1 MALRRLAEVFVLFI
15 AVAGISSV
23 AACSGGDDPASTPVP
38 ETPAATAVVGTP
50 TAVVQERLIVYESRA
65 GGFTEVWTVDANTG
79 ATTQITHDSAVSGH
93 PAWSPDYERI
103 IFSSNRE
110 DRRNLYTMKADGS
123 DIQRLTNDPSADHW
137 APKYSPD
144 GSQVTYVEVTE
155 DDGAYMAVV
164 NTDGTGMRRVT
175 GEYRFAEF
183 PAWTRDGKLIYFAAI
198 EVGKNS
204 IDIFSVDPT
213 SLEVKTIVQTV
224 SADVCPHFSRDGTV
238 LTYASAAPDDPQ
250 NTDLFAREAP
260 FDTHTDIG
268 DDVRLT
274 DDPGFDDYS
283 NPSPDDQ
290 TYVFLSRRDG
300 NTELYLMD
308 RDGGNERRLT
318 FTEDAE
324 ENVPD
329 W

>member
-1 MALRRLAEVFVLFI
+1 MSLRHFAGVLAFCV
-15 AVAGISSV
+15 AVAGIAGF
-23 AACSGGDDPASTPVP
+23 AACSSGDDPVGTPTP
-38 ETPAATAVVGTP
+38 ETPAATAVIGTP
-50 TAVVQERLIVYESRA
+50 TSVVQEQLIVYESRA

-79 ATTQITHDSAVSGH
+79 ATTQITHDNAVSGH
-93 PAWSPDYERI
+93 PAWSPDYARI

-123 DIQRLTNDPSADHW
+123 DIQRLTNDPNADHW

-155 DDGAYMAVV
+155 GDGSYLAIV
-164 NTDGTGMRRVT
+164 NVDGNEARRVT

-183 PAWTRDGKLIYFAAI
+183 PVWTRDGKSIYFAAI

-204 IDIFSVDPT
+204 IDIFSVDPAT
-213 SLEVKTIVQTV
+213 MEVKTIVQTV
-224 SADVCPHFSRDGTV
+224 SADVCPHFSRDGTR
-238 LTYASAAPDDPQ
+238 LTYASAAPGDPG

-268 DDVRLT
+268 DDLRLT

-290 TYVFLSRRDG
+290 SYVFVSRRDG

-308 RDGGNERRLT
+308 RDGDNERRLT
-318 FTEDAE
+318 FTADAE